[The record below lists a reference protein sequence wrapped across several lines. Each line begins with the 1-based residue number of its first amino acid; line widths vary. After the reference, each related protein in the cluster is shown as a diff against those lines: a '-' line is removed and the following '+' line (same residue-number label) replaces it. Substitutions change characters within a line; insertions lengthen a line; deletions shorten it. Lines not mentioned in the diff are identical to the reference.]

1 MDNPSL
7 IRIHR
12 LERYRPSCSLYL
24 MGDILSKMSQ
34 RLFSS
39 RTVILCVKLDSHISV
54 LMLVSNAVCKLLER
68 VQRLPY
74 MADQDSDIVAGYVD
88 AQRSASIDLM
98 R

>member
-24 MGDILSKMSQ
+24 VGDILSKMSQ

-39 RTVILCVKLDSHISV
+39 RTVIFCVKLDSHISV
-54 LMLVSNAVCKLLER
+54 LMLVGNAVCKILER
-68 VQRLPY
+68 VQRLSSL
-74 MADQDSDIVAGYVD
+74 ANQDSHMAAAHID
-88 AQRSASIDLM
+88 AQCSVGIDL
-98 R
+98 